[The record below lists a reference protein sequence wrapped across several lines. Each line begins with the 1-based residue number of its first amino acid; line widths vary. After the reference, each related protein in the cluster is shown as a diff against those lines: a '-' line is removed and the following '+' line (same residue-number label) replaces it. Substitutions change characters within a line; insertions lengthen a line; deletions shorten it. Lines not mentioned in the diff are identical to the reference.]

1 MTQSNQVVKSFIFF
15 EMGGLLFID
24 LFLVVLG
31 LHCYLQT
38 FSSCGKW
45 GILFVAAVPG
55 LLIEVASLVSEHRLS
70 VAGASRVAV
79 HRLRGCGMQT

>member
-1 MTQSNQVVKSFIFF
+1 MTQSNQVVKSFSFF
-15 EMGGLLFID
+15 FLGGGLLFIY

-45 GILFVAAVPG
+45 GLLFIVKLR
-55 LLIEVASLVSEHRLS
+55 LLVVMASLIAIREHR
-70 VAGASRVAV
+70 V
-79 HRLRGCGMQT
+79 

>member
-15 EMGGLLFID
+15 EVGGLLFID

-45 GILFVAAVPG
+45 GLVSIVMLR
-55 LLIEVASLVSEHRLS
+55 LLVVMASLIAEHRL
-70 VAGASRVAV
+70 
-79 HRLRGCGMQT
+79 

>member
-1 MTQSNQVVKSFIFF
+1 MTQSTQGVKSFIFF
-15 EMGGLLFID
+15 EMGELLFTY

-45 GILFVAAVPG
+45 GLVFIVMLR
-55 LLIEVASLVSEHRLS
+55 LLIVMASLISEHRL
-70 VAGASRVAV
+70 
-79 HRLRGCGMQT
+79 

>member
-1 MTQSNQVVKSFIFF
+1 MTQSTQGVKSFIFF
-15 EMGGLLFID
+15 EMGDLLFIY

-45 GILFVAAVPG
+45 GLVFIVMLR
-55 LLIEVASLVSEHRLS
+55 LLIVMASLIAEHRL
-70 VAGASRVAV
+70 
-79 HRLRGCGMQT
+79 